1 MIHYNFL
8 KLTQA
13 ADAEAVLARCREVYA
28 ELEAELDF
36 LHDAKVSRCIT
47 VRDSN
52 ADIMMVMQLDGP
64 EYLNDYLKHPKHLA
78 LVNDMKD
85 YVMDRMSFDEKE
97 AC

>member
-52 ADIMMVMQLDGP
+52 ADIMMVMRLDRPEQLSG
-64 EYLNDYLKHPKHLA
+64 YLQHPKHVALA
-78 LVNDMKD
+78 QSLKD
-85 YVMDRMSFDEKE
+85 VVAARMSFDAE
-97 AC
+97 

>member
-36 LHDAKVSRCIT
+36 LHDAKVSRLCGCL
-47 VRDSN
+47 R
-52 ADIMMVMQLDGP
+52 LWP
-64 EYLNDYLKHPKHLA
+64 LRFP
-78 LVNDMKD
+78 
-85 YVMDRMSFDEKE
+85 RP
-97 AC
+97 

>member
-52 ADIMMVMQLDGP
+52 ADIMMVMRLDRP
-64 EYLNDYLKHPKHLA
+64 EKLSAYLQHPKHVALA
-78 LVNDMKD
+78 QSLKD
-85 YVMDRMSFDEKE
+85 VVAARMSFDAE
-97 AC
+97 

>member
-52 ADIMMVMQLDGP
+52 ADIMMVMRLDGAAFGLSP
-64 EYLNDYLKHPKHLA
+64 A
-78 LVNDMKD
+78 
-85 YVMDRMSFDEKE
+85 SE
-97 AC
+97 ACRAGAELEGRCRGQNVV

>member
-52 ADIMMVMQLDGP
+52 ADIMMVMRLDRPEQLSS
-64 EYLNDYLKHPKHLA
+64 YLQHPKHVALA
-78 LVNDMKD
+78 QSLKD
-85 YVMDRMSFDEKE
+85 VVAARMSFDAE
-97 AC
+97 

>member
-52 ADIMMVMQLDGP
+52 ADIMMVMRLDRPEQLST
-64 EYLNDYLKHPKHLA
+64 YLQHPKHVALA
-78 LVNDMKD
+78 QSFKD
-85 YVMDRMSFDEKE
+85 VVAARMSFDAE
-97 AC
+97 

>member
-8 KLTQA
+8 KLTQD
-13 ADAEAVLARCREVYA
+13 ADADAVLARCREVYA

-52 ADIMMVMQLDGP
+52 ADIMMVMRLDRPEQLSS
-64 EYLNDYLKHPKHLA
+64 YLQHPKHVALA
-78 LVNDMKD
+78 QSLKD
-85 YVMDRMSFDEKE
+85 TVAARMSFDAE
-97 AC
+97 

>member
-52 ADIMMVMQLDGP
+52 ADIMMVMRLDRPEQLSA
-64 EYLNDYLKHPKHLA
+64 YLKHPKHVALA
-78 LVNDMKD
+78 QSLKD
-85 YVMDRMSFDEKE
+85 VVAARMSFDAE
-97 AC
+97 

>member
-47 VRDSN
+47 LRDSN
-52 ADIMMVMQLDGP
+52 ADILMIMQIDRP
-64 EYLNDYLKHPKHLA
+64 EQLGTYLQHPKHVALA
-78 LVNDMKD
+78 QGMKD
-85 YVMDRMSFDEKE
+85 SIADRMSFDAE
-97 AC
+97 

>member
-47 VRDSN
+47 GAIPTRIS
-52 ADIMMVMQLDGP
+52 
-64 EYLNDYLKHPKHLA
+64 
-78 LVNDMKD
+78 
-85 YVMDRMSFDEKE
+85 
-97 AC
+97 

>member
-52 ADIMMVMQLDGP
+52 ADIMMVMRLDRRSSFRP
-64 EYLNDYLKHPKHLA
+64 ISSI
-78 LVNDMKD
+78 
-85 YVMDRMSFDEKE
+85 RSMSRWRR
-97 AC
+97 A

>member
-52 ADIMMVMQLDGP
+52 ADIMMVMRLDQLSA
-64 EYLNDYLKHPKHLA
+64 YLQHPKHVALA
-78 LVNDMKD
+78 QSLKD
-85 YVMDRMSFDEKE
+85 VVAARMSFDAE
-97 AC
+97 

>member
-52 ADIMMVMQLDGP
+52 ADIMMVMRL
-64 EYLNDYLKHPKHLA
+64 DYLQHPKHVALA
-78 LVNDMKD
+78 QSLKD
-85 YVMDRMSFDEKE
+85 VVAARMSFDAE
-97 AC
+97 

>member
-13 ADAEAVLARCREVYA
+13 ADAEAVLARCREVDA

-52 ADIMMVMQLDGP
+52 ADILMIMQIDRP
-64 EYLNDYLKHPKHLA
+64 EQLGTYLQHPKHVALA
-78 LVNDMKD
+78 QGMKD
-85 YVMDRMSFDEKE
+85 SIADRMSFDAE
-97 AC
+97 

>member
-13 ADAEAVLARCREVYA
+13 ADVDAVFARCREVYA

-52 ADIMMVMQLDGP
+52 ADIMMVMRLDRPEQLSAYLQHP
-64 EYLNDYLKHPKHLA
+64 EHVALAQSLKDVVA
-78 LVNDMKD
+78 A
-85 YVMDRMSFDEKE
+85 RMSFDAE
-97 AC
+97 

>member
-52 ADIMMVMQLDGP
+52 ADILMIMQIDRP
-64 EYLNDYLKHPKHLA
+64 EQLGTYLQHPKHVALA
-78 LVNDMKD
+78 QGMKD
-85 YVMDRMSFDEKE
+85 SIADRMSFDAE
-97 AC
+97 

>member
-13 ADAEAVLARCREVYA
+13 AYAEAVLARCREVYA

-52 ADIMMVMQLDGP
+52 ADIMMVMRLDRSSFRP
-64 EYLNDYLKHPKHLA
+64 ISSI
-78 LVNDMKD
+78 
-85 YVMDRMSFDEKE
+85 RSMSRWRR
-97 AC
+97 A

>member
-52 ADIMMVMQLDGP
+52 ADIMMVMRLDRPEQLSA
-64 EYLNDYLKHPKHLA
+64 YLHHPKHVALA
-78 LVNDMKD
+78 QSLKD
-85 YVMDRMSFDEKE
+85 VVAARMSFDAE
-97 AC
+97 

>member
-47 VRDSN
+47 LRDSN
-52 ADIMMVMQLDGP
+52 ADILMIMQIDRLEQLGT
-64 EYLNDYLKHPKHLA
+64 YLQHPKHVALA
-78 LVNDMKD
+78 QGMKD
-85 YVMDRMSFDEKE
+85 SIADRMSFDAE
-97 AC
+97 

>member
-47 VRDSN
+47 VRDSI
-52 ADIMMVMQLDGP
+52 ADIMMVMRLDPPEQLSP
-64 EYLNDYLKHPKHLA
+64 YLQHPKHVALA
-78 LVNDMKD
+78 QSLKD
-85 YVMDRMSFDEKE
+85 VVAARMSFDAE
-97 AC
+97 

>member
-13 ADAEAVLARCREVYA
+13 ADAEAVLARCQEVYA

-52 ADIMMVMQLDGP
+52 ADIMMVMRLDRPEQLSA
-64 EYLNDYLKHPKHLA
+64 YLQHTKHVALAQSLKDVVA
-78 LVNDMKD
+78 A
-85 YVMDRMSFDEKE
+85 RMSFDAE
-97 AC
+97 

>member
-52 ADIMMVMQLDGP
+52 ADILMSMQIDRP
-64 EYLNDYLKHPKHLA
+64 EQLGTYLQHPKHVALA
-78 LVNDMKD
+78 QGMKD
-85 YVMDRMSFDEKE
+85 SIADRMSFDAE
-97 AC
+97 

>member
-52 ADIMMVMQLDGP
+52 ADIMMVMRLDRPEQLST
-64 EYLNDYLKHPKHLA
+64 YLQHPKHVALA
-78 LVNDMKD
+78 QSLKD
-85 YVMDRMSFDEKE
+85 VVAARMSFDAE
-97 AC
+97 

>member
-8 KLTQA
+8 KLTQLRTRKQSLRA
-13 ADAEAVLARCREVYA
+13 AGEVYA

-52 ADIMMVMQLDGP
+52 ADIMMVMRLDRPEQLSA
-64 EYLNDYLKHPKHLA
+64 YLQHPKHVALA
-78 LVNDMKD
+78 QSLKD
-85 YVMDRMSFDEKE
+85 VVAARMSFDAK
-97 AC
+97 

>member
-52 ADIMMVMQLDGP
+52 ADILMSMQIDRP
-64 EYLNDYLKHPKHLA
+64 EQLGTYLQHPKHVALA
-78 LVNDMKD
+78 QGMKD
-85 YVMDRMSFDEKE
+85 SIAARMSFDAE
-97 AC
+97 

>member
-1 MIHYNFL
+1 MTHYNFL

-52 ADIMMVMQLDGP
+52 ADILMIMQIDRP
-64 EYLNDYLKHPKHLA
+64 EQLGTYLQHPKHVALA
-78 LVNDMKD
+78 QGMKD
-85 YVMDRMSFDEKE
+85 SIAARMSFDAE
-97 AC
+97 

>member
-52 ADIMMVMQLDGP
+52 ADIMMVMRLDRPEQLSA
-64 EYLNDYLKHPKHLA
+64 YLQHPKHVTLA
-78 LVNDMKD
+78 QSLKD
-85 YVMDRMSFDEKE
+85 VVAARMSFDAE
-97 AC
+97 